1 MVFKRIWQAGVATI
15 LIGATAGTVAL
26 AADSLSRAP
35 GATDVGA
42 VQLASDDDRR
52 SGDDR
57 SSGSD
62 SGPSIGVEGAVAAVT
77 AAGYTDVREVER
89 EGPDYEVKARDA
101 DGRLWEIYV
110 DARTGEIVDRERD

>member
-1 MVFKRIWQAGVATI
+1 MVFKRIWQAGIATV

-35 GATDVGA
+35 GATGAGA
-42 VQLASDDDRR
+42 VQLASEDDRR
-52 SGDDR
+52 SGDER
-57 SSGSD
+57 SSGNA

-77 AAGYTDVREVER
+77 AAGYSNIREVER
-89 EGPDYEVKARDA
+89 EGPDYEVEARDA